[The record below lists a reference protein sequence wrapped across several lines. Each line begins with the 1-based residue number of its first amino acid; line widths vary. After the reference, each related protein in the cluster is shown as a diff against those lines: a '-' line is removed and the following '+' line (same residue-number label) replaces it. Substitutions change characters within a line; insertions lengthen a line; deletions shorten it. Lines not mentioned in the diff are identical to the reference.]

1 MHGQTYRVKETRSDA
16 PGISQLIQNTRYRDS
31 FILVES
37 RSVQQLR
44 SDKMLVFFL
53 PTWLSPACL

>member
-1 MHGQTYRVKETRSDA
+1 MHSQTDRAKETRSDNT
-16 PGISQLIQNTRYRDS
+16 GISQLIQNTLYRGS
-31 FILVES
+31 FILVEL

-44 SDKMLVFFL
+44 PDKMLVFFL